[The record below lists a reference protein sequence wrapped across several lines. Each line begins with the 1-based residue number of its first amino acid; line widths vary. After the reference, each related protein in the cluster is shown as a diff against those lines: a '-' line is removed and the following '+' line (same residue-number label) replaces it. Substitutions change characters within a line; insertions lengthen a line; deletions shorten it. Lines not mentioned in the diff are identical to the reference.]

1 MRPLVV
7 FAFLLLA
14 GCGGNNAAKR
24 MQVADR
30 FSSNMPPPSRSLDEF
45 AHFEILEVTME
56 SGVEQDERKVR
67 VAEQLEDKLRVRLG
81 PMLEGWSRAD
91 GPTLQIQP
99 HVVELRVVSG
109 GSRFWLGAM
118 AGDSHL
124 DMDLVLVDAESKQP
138 IARAAIRQ
146 DVGGTSG
153 AWSVGASDRNLLNY
167 ISDIVYAFLHKHHK
181 ATRDQPL
188 VTGDEDQ

>member
-1 MRPLVV
+1 MEPDV
-7 FAFLLLA
+7 
-14 GCGGNNAAKR
+14 AK
-24 MQVADR
+24 
-30 FSSNMPPPSRSLDEF
+30 
-45 AHFEILEVTME
+45 
-56 SGVEQDERKVR
+56 DERKVR
-67 VAEQLEDKLRVRLG
+67 VAEQLEDKLRGRLG
-81 PMLEGWSRAD
+81 PMFEGWTRAD

-124 DMDLVLVDAESKQP
+124 DMDLVLIDGETKQQV
-138 IARAAIRQ
+138 ARAPIRQ
-146 DVGGTSG
+146 DAGGTSG

-167 ISDIVYAFLHKHHK
+167 ISDIVYAYLHKHHK

-188 VTGDEDQ
+188 VPGDKDD